1 MEANANSFPFNN
13 DNVFHM
19 PVNNR
24 GGEVTY
30 EPVESDLVCFV
41 EGSPLIPTDE
51 AIYRL
56 PPFARVTLL
65 HIKEPSQWS
74 VYRLP
79 GEHVAHRVIVRCY
92 VVGVEF

>member
-1 MEANANSFPFNN
+1 M
-13 DNVFHM
+13 
-19 PVNNR
+19 
-24 GGEVTY
+24 TY

-65 HIKEPSQWS
+65 HIKEPREWS
-74 VYRLP
+74 VAYRLP

>member
-1 MEANANSFPFNN
+1 MEANANSFPF
-13 DNVFHM
+13 DLNVFHM

-74 VYRLP
+74 VAY
-79 GEHVAHRVIVRCY
+79 GVGMNRVRVRCY